1 MKATTG
7 IALALS
13 LALPGAAAA
22 QPVDAFYKGKTVTLV
37 VGFTTGGTYD
47 ADARLL
53 ARHLGKHLPGRP
65 SVIVQNM
72 VGAGSSSAILHLY
85 RNAAHDGSVIG
96 MVARNYPIDPLFSK
110 SALGY
115 DPLRFNPIGSTSSD
129 LAVAVTWHTSPV
141 QKFTDLFTTPLT
153 VGATAYVDNTGR
165 FPLLTRNLTG
175 AKINIV
181 IGYPGGNEVTA
192 ALERGEV
199 DGSFGWSWGSLK
211 SRGRNWLDEKKV
223 TIIFQLGLQKAR
235 ELPEIPSIM
244 EYAKTERDR
253 QALELIFAPQAFAWP
268 FIAPP
273 EIPPERLAALR
284 RGFDET
290 MQDEAF
296 RSDAAKLAIEIE
308 PLSGEAMQA
317 LIRRILSFDHQVVER
332 VEALLKVER

>member
-1 MKATTG
+1 MKARAGLILTL
-7 IALALS
+7 LAC
-13 LALPGAAAA
+13 LPGFAAA
-22 QPVDAFYKGKTVTLV
+22 QSVESFYKGKTITLI

-53 ARHLGKHLPGRP
+53 ARHLGKHLPGTP

-72 VGAGSSSAILHLY
+72 IGAGSSSAILHLY

-110 SALGY
+110 TGVEY
-115 DPLRFNPIGSTSSD
+115 DPVKFGPIGSTSSD

-141 QKFTDLFTTPLT
+141 QKFTDLFQTPLT

-211 SRGRNWLDEKKV
+211 SRGKQWLDQKKV
-223 TIIFQLGLQKAR
+223 TIIFQLGLKKAK

-244 EYAKTERDR
+244 DYAKTERDR
-253 QALELIFAPQAFAWP
+253 QALELIFASQAFAWP

-273 EIPPERLAALR
+273 QIPPDRLAALR

-290 MQDEAF
+290 MRDEAF
-296 RSDAAKLAIEIE
+296 KADAARIGIEVE
-308 PLSGEAMQA
+308 PMSGEEMDA
-317 LIRRILSFDHQVVER
+317 LIRRIWSFDHSVVER